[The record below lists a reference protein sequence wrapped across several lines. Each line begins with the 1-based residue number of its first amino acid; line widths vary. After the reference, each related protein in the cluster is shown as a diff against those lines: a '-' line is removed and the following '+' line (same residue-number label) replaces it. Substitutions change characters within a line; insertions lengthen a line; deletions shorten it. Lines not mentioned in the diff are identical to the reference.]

1 MNRIVKSSTTSE
13 RITNPPE
20 RHNEV
25 KANYN
30 PKKRIENAYTQ
41 SGRITNMIIRNRT
54 TKFTLSYKISWK
66 TFGNVRQNDYLCIA
80 FINQQI
86 Q

>member
-1 MNRIVKSSTTSE
+1 
-13 RITNPPE
+13 
-20 RHNEV
+20 
-25 KANYN
+25 
-30 PKKRIENAYTQ
+30 
-41 SGRITNMIIRNRT
+41 MIIRNHT